1 VEKILR
7 IGIFYDGTYFTNAQK
22 HFYKKDYGWLKFQPL
37 HNHFQD
43 YIRKRY
49 KEFYE
54 PQIVHSVWYQGLSA
68 SNSADE
74 NRLKNDRKRHLDLM
88 HAGIEM
94 KFQPMSQSLPQCEK
108 GVDVAMAIDIFEI
121 GIEGTIDVAVLITGD
136 GDFVPLV
143 RALMKK
149 GIGTVCAYFEYKEN
163 GKESFA
169 NKRLKEVCSHA
180 LNINEFE
187 DDENKKHLFN
197 SLFLKY
203 EKEQPPIC
211 IN

>member
-1 VEKILR
+1 LNN
-7 IGIFYDGTYFTNAQK
+7 T
-22 HFYKKDYGWLKFQPL
+22 
-37 HNHFQD
+37 
-43 YIRKRY
+43 
-49 KEFYE
+49 
-54 PQIVHSVWYQGLSA
+54 
-68 SNSADE
+68 DE
-74 NRLKNDRKRHLDLM
+74 NRLKNDRNRHLSLM

-149 GIGTVCAYFEYKEN
+149 GVVAVCAHFEYEEN
-163 GKESFA
+163 GNKSFA
-169 NKRLKEVCSHA
+169 NKRLKEACSHA

-187 DDENKKHLFN
+187 NDENNKHFFN
-197 SLFLKY
+197 SLFIKY
-203 EKEQPPIC
+203 EKEQLPIC